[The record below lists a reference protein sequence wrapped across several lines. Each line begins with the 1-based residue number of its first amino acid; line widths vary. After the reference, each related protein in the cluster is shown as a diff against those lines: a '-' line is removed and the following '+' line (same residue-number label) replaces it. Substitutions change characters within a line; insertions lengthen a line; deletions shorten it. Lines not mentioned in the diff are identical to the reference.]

1 MAIQINVRAGQDAA
15 NSSISVTGSVQHI
28 ITDTERKTF
37 GITDGDL
44 KNAVGKYFGRN
55 PNDAFV
61 CSPTPWDDLYKRY
74 NWPQVQIMLVVDSYR
89 ITGITSEPTIVD
101 TVEFDNSRSN
111 TECTYHADIQEN
123 VTNTTETNW
132 SQSDS
137 VTVGQSIEYSF
148 DFPGGS
154 AGGTTSLSYT
164 GTWGKGGSQS
174 KVVSV
179 GSQTGTLITLAP
191 HKTAKAVLT
200 ASRGVMKIRI
210 TYRAYLVGSVAINY
224 GDPYKGHHFWG
235 LNIGSIMGAAGLT
248 NSKLITEDITVGYY
262 ANSKVQVITP
272 DGDSASVKVQD
283 TTLNTMQNNVNQQ
296 TIASG
301 NASPGI
307 TLGNILKK
315 MKVAG

>member
-15 NSSISVTGSVQHI
+15 SSSISVTGSMQHV
-28 ITDTERKTF
+28 ITDAERKSF

-55 PNDAFV
+55 PDDAFV
-61 CSPTPWDDLYKRY
+61 CSPTPWDDLYKKY
-74 NWPQVQIMLVVDSYR
+74 NWPQVQTMLVVDSYQ

-101 TVEFDNSRSN
+101 TVNFDNSQSN
-111 TECTYHADIQEN
+111 TECTYHADIHED

-137 VTVGQSIEYSF
+137 VTVSQSIEYSF

-154 AGGTTSLSYT
+154 VGGTTTLAYT
-164 GTWGKGGSQS
+164 GTWGQGGSQS

-179 GSQTGTLITLAP
+179 GSQAGSSITLAP

-210 TYRAYLVGSVAINY
+210 VYRAYLVGSVAINY
-224 GDPYKGHHFWG
+224 GNPYKSHHFWG
-235 LNIGSIMGAAGLT
+235 LSLGSIMGAAGLS

-272 DGDSASVKVQD
+272 EGQAVSAVLQ
-283 TTLNTMQNNVNQQ
+283 NNYMQNNTSQQ

-301 NASPGI
+301 NAIPGI
-307 TLGNILKK
+307 PGLAGILKK
-315 MKVAG
+315 MQMAQ